1 MYMSLNKKR
10 KQYIVSILFIIHF
23 ITMDRVWE
31 LSGDPRS
38 KSLSQLKA
46 YLAPLR
52 EGIRRRNL
60 AARNQ
65 SVRLA
70 LRHIHR
76 LYAFQKRQR
85 AAIVL
90 TQSLRDYTQSRRDY
104 HLSVVYKERMKI
116 RKDQELSQYRVTVD
130 PSKQLEYGC
139 TVM

>member
-1 MYMSLNKKR
+1 MN
-10 KQYIVSILFIIHF
+10 
-23 ITMDRVWE
+23 RVWE

-38 KSLSQLKA
+38 YSYSQVDA

-60 AARNQ
+60 ATRNP

-70 LRHIHR
+70 LRHFHQ
-76 LYAFQKRQR
+76 LQTVQKRQR

-90 TQSLRDYTQSRRDY
+90 TRSLRDYN
-104 HLSVVYKERMKI
+104 LSVVQKQRMKI
-116 RKDQELSQYRVTVD
+116 RKDRELPQYETAVD